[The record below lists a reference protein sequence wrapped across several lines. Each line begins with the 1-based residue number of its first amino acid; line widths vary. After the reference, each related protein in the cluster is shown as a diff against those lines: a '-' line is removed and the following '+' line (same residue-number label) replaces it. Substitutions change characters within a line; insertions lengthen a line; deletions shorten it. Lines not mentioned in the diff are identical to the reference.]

1 MESRIRTEK
10 AVFREGGR
18 SGTILLLF
26 GLLLWA
32 GCSQK
37 SDTSASGEPS
47 SPAVGGPRITATPNP
62 VPGGPD
68 KFGTT
73 TITWDTGDGSPS
85 QVYVCVNGR
94 DERLFADNR
103 AKGSQEASWIG
114 NGSDYEFRLY
124 AGRDHKKLLATVTV
138 TRNKQ

>member
-1 MESRIRTEK
+1 MESRMRTAK
-10 AVFREGGR
+10 AMFREGGR
-18 SGTILLLF
+18 RGTILLLF

-37 SDTSASGEPS
+37 SNTPASGG
-47 SPAVGGPRITATPNP
+47 ARIAATPNP

-85 QVYVCVNGR
+85 QVYVCVNGK

-114 NGSDYEFRLY
+114 SGPDYEFRLY
-124 AGRDHKKLLATVTV
+124 AGKDHQQLLATVTV
-138 TRNKQ
+138 TRNRQ